1 MGMAASQARYIELT
15 ARKSNVEYEGQQ
27 INQQRTA
34 LSNESAGMFNQLMTL
49 NVPTPPS
56 TENYTTTQYKFNDG
70 VNDCT
75 IADGDITPLTGD
87 AQYNSNVK
95 YSYTTNPYT
104 GVDKTRTDL
113 TASLNGTT
121 YRLGSTNLSAYSAAS
136 ATDLAAVTQIA
147 TDCPNSAVAKATLA
161 GSTDKILQYASG
173 GTTYYVAQSQL
184 DTMIN
189 NTTAP
194 GTGTVDTCY
203 AADIAK
209 TNTQTEKAYV
219 VKNAS
224 GRYTSVQLASESTT
238 LPLTAT
244 TTTNQTAYADAMNQ
258 YTYNQALYEKQVQDI
273 NAKTEVIQQED
284 RTLEMKLSQ
293 LDTEQKALSTEMD
306 SVKKVLDKNIETTFK
321 TFSS

>member
-34 LSNESAGMFNQLMTL
+34 LSNESSGMFTQLMTL
-49 NVPTPPS
+49 QVPTPPS
-56 TENYTTTQYKFNDG
+56 TDSYTTTQYTFNDG
-70 VNDCT
+70 ANDCT
-75 IADGDITPLTGD
+75 IANGDITPLSGD

-95 YSYTTNPYT
+95 YTYTTTPYT

-113 TASLNGTT
+113 TASNVSGT
-121 YRLGSTNLSAYSAAS
+121 YRLGSTNLTAYNSSS

-147 TDCPNSAVAKATLA
+147 TNCPNSAVAKATA
-161 GSTDKILQYASG
+161 SGSTDHIFQYASG

-184 DTMIN
+184 DTMI
-189 NTTAP
+189 AA
-194 GTGTVDTCY
+194 GGAGTVDTCY

-209 TNTQTEKAYV
+209 TNTETEKAYV
-219 VKNAS
+219 EKNS
-224 GRYTSVQLASESTT
+224 TGRYTSIQLASESATI
-238 LPLTAT
+238 PLTAS
-244 TTTNQTAYADAMNQ
+244 TTTNQTAYNDAMNQ

-273 NAKTEVIQQED
+273 NAKTEVIQEED

-293 LDTEQKALSTEMD
+293 LDTEQKALSTEME
-306 SVKKVLDKNIETTFK
+306 SVKKVIDKNVESTFK
-321 TFSS
+321 TFQ